1 MRRGLQAA
9 VAKMMAPR
17 HPHATIDL
25 IEFGIWLSNSNGTQ
39 KPARRD
45 PTGCDA
51 SHDLTMFLATTSHL
65 GCDLRLFG
73 RNTRCLTPPRG
84 MCTVPAM
91 PTPKA
96 AKEAQPDFETAM
108 RDLEE
113 LVDRL
118 EQGDLPLEESLAAFE
133 RGVMLTRACQTAL
146 KEAEQKVEILLK
158 KAGEPV
164 VEDFAADE
172 SKAG

>member
-1 MRRGLQAA
+1 
-9 VAKMMAPR
+9 
-17 HPHATIDL
+17 
-25 IEFGIWLSNSNGTQ
+25 
-39 KPARRD
+39 
-45 PTGCDA
+45 
-51 SHDLTMFLATTSHL
+51 
-65 GCDLRLFG
+65 
-73 RNTRCLTPPRG
+73 

-91 PTPKA
+91 PTSKA

-146 KEAEQKVEILLK
+146 KDAEQKVEILLK

-164 VEDFAADE
+164 VEDFTADD